1 MLWFLFFFA
10 HCKKSAYKPSDP
22 SGQCLSPVL
31 ESEATRSFLLPNP
44 WILAHRRVTPGIKFA
59 VPINSIHL
67 GGAVFLPECAI
78 AGILRYNQRWPPEK
92 RKKGQFGPFLL
103 QDCRLDTGIIF

>member
-1 MLWFLFFFA
+1 VTHQA
-10 HCKKSAYKPSDP
+10 SAYL
-22 SGQCLSPVL
+22 QFL